1 MPWPVNQHSERH
13 AVGGVDVEKQGMGR
27 TKQQLDAL
35 MHTESVGAESA
46 EEIFDHQF
54 RRRFIELIN
63 KTAQSNNRT

>member
-1 MPWPVNQHSERH
+1 MSKNKEWD
-13 AVGGVDVEKQGMGR
+13 AL
-27 TKQQLDAL
+27 KQQLDAL

-63 KTAQSNNRT
+63 KTAQSNNRK

>member
-1 MPWPVNQHSERH
+1 MSKNKEWD
-13 AVGGVDVEKQGMGR
+13 AL
-27 TKQQLDAL
+27 KQQLDAL
-35 MHTESVGAESA
+35 MHTERVGAESA